1 VLTQSTV
8 VGVDDVVGDED
19 NDAGNKGIVD
29 KDIEGG
35 ETSDNQEGS
44 CWTPRLS

>member
-1 VLTQSTV
+1 MQPVV

-19 NDAGNKGIVD
+19 NNVGDEGMMD
-29 KDIEGG
+29 KDVEGS
-35 ETSDNQEGS
+35 ETSNDKEGS